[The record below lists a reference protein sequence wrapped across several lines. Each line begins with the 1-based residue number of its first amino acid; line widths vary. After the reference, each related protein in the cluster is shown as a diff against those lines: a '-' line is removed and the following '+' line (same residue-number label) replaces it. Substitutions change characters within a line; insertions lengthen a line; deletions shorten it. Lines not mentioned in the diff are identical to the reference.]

1 MYIYVYPYCNEGMG
15 GSDGPEIANA
25 DKEVGHRISSV
36 DNAVFG
42 ENEVRLLIKLTFNE
56 EY

>member
-1 MYIYVYPYCNEGMG
+1 MYIYVYPYYNEGMG